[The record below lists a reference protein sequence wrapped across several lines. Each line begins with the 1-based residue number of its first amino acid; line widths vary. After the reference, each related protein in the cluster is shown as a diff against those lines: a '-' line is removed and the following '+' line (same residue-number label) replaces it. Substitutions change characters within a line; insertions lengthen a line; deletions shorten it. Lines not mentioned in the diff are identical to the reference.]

1 MMNAVR
7 GEVYPQTGKRQRP
20 YATSALLGDFYFVP
34 PETTAAA
41 AAATPPAATVAALPS
56 AAATVTRAEP
66 PPAAAAGQPSAEEQR
81 LSALLRVENA
91 LLPTGAARRE
101 VQAALRALG
110 HASGRGRP
118 DGRFGPETRDAL
130 RDFQAVARLDPTG
143 HVDRPTLEA
152 LKRQAARLQATLAP
166 EKPAAA
172 APPRPTPPEPAA
184 TALPAEPPPP
194 PPPAATVVEAAPEP
208 TSTRALP
215 ATTMGVCRL
224 RSSSWTG
231 ERQLMCAQCR
241 KLGGAFTPFDD

>member
-1 MMNAVR
+1 
-7 GEVYPQTGKRQRP
+7 
-20 YATSALLGDFYFVP
+20 
-34 PETTAAA
+34 
-41 AAATPPAATVAALPS
+41 
-56 AAATVTRAEP
+56 
-66 PPAAAAGQPSAEEQR
+66 
-81 LSALLRVENA
+81 
-91 LLPTGAARRE
+91 

-172 APPRPTPPEPAA
+172 ASPRPTPPEPAA
-184 TALPAEPPPP
+184 TV
-194 PPPAATVVEAAPEP
+194 PPPAPPPLPPRRPRATVVEAAPEP
-208 TSTRALP
+208 ALARALP

-231 ERQLMCAQCR
+231 ERQLMYAQCR